1 MLETKESFIRSRF
14 VFSFEQG
21 KAFLLR
27 HNEKIK

>member
-21 KAFLLR
+21 KAFLY